1 MSKINLRS
9 PYHIYITDTNLTS
22 AKLEL
27 YIYTGTQTSSRGS
40 VIYTLNSTAYNDKI
54 TFEISEL
61 VRDYL
66 DITFDGN
73 YTSQM
78 IWVDYQITRYI
89 SEVAQTP
96 ETIVQLNAFDGY
108 GYFED
113 GANPQNESDIL
124 ISNNLI
130 YKLDNTLLHLPI
142 EANENKTVYFYE
154 NDVELHSKDIT
165 ASTNSTSRIVYVANE
180 IINENDYINRV
191 QADGGTFE
199 GSTCLTEFIDSLFLN
214 LVDKIIVGNS
224 TYTIENVEECF
235 HTPYKLTFVNKF
247 GVLQDLWFFKRAN
260 KTLNVNSETYKSNI
274 INNGTYSIS
283 EHQNKI
289 LNKQGN
295 EKLSLNSGFVNEQ
308 YNEVFKQLMLS
319 EKVWIDIENQTIPI
333 EISSTSLS
341 YKNRLN
347 DKLINYTIE
356 LNFAFETI
364 NNIR

>member
-1 MSKINLRS
+1 M
-9 PYHIYITDTNLTS
+9 
-22 AKLEL
+22 
-27 YIYTGTQTSSRGS
+27 
-40 VIYTLNSTAYNDKI
+40 
-54 TFEISEL
+54 
-61 VRDYL
+61 
-66 DITFDGN
+66 
-73 YTSQM
+73 
-78 IWVDYQITRYI
+78 
-89 SEVAQTP
+89 
-96 ETIVQLNAFDGY
+96 
-108 GYFED
+108 
-113 GANPQNESDIL
+113 
-124 ISNNLI
+124 
-130 YKLDNTLLHLPI
+130 
-142 EANENKTVYFYE
+142 
-154 NDVELHSKDIT
+154 
-165 ASTNSTSRIVYVANE
+165 
-180 IINENDYINRV
+180 
-191 QADGGTFE
+191 
-199 GSTCLTEFIDSLFLN
+199 
-214 LVDKIIVGNS
+214 
-224 TYTIENVEECF
+224 
-235 HTPYKLTFVNKF
+235 TFVNKF

-289 LNKQGN
+289 LNKQGS